1 MSLPLKKYL
10 PGLGKKLTIRTDEVA
25 DAQITEAKLGAASV
39 TEAKLGAASVTE
51 AKLGAAAVTK
61 PKLAGAFLKVAL
73 ADGTGVGADVTVA
86 GVAVGDELVFV
97 GAFATKASIATLN
110 DRTSEYAIQ
119 AGGLDKAAGTDETG
133 NQLMI
138 IYLDLT

>member
-25 DAQITEAKLGAASV
+25 DAQI
-39 TEAKLGAASVTE
+39 TE